1 MTALRHTALG
11 CCILTAFAGMIR
23 VFWPDNGMKPVIN
36 AVLVLYIVASVL
48 RAGTEIDWQGL
59 TGELR
64 NWTQQESTSAD
75 YSEYL
80 RQAAERASGQALQT
94 ILEEAGIRASVHI
107 SGTVCIVHLED
118 AEDEVDAKNCWS
130 RTVGHWSFKSS
141 QEVCHE
147 VEGTVGI
154 LV

>member
-36 AVLVLYIVASVL
+36 AVLVLYIIASVL

-107 SGTVCIVHLED
+107 SGTVCIVHLAD
-118 AEDEVDAKNCWS
+118 AEDEADAKKLLEQN
-130 RTVGHWSFKSS
+130 G
-141 QEVCHE
+141 
-147 VEGTVGI
+147 GTLEFQIFTGGVP
-154 LV
+154 